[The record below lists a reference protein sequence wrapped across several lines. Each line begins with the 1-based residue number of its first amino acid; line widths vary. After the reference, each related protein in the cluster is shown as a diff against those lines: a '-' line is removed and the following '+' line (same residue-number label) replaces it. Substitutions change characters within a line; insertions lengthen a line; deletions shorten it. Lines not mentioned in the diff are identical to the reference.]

1 MAFKFLS
8 KNILGSVTT
17 LLLVILLTQS
27 RVFDF
32 LINTPLGRALFII
45 AILGISYCHKIFG
58 VAVILF
64 VIIIFNHSDIAFMEG
79 FTDTD
84 TTTTTSTSA
93 TTEPSSTP
101 VTAAA
106 ILEKKKEATDKV
118 TELARLG
125 LLAQRNSSTNNS
137 SSSTSTETFA
147 IREGFNTVD
156 REGTLLRGK
165 RSNEVPVFANA
176 RNQNDNVEPTDKL
189 VFTSSYSA
197 FN

>member
-93 TTEPSSTP
+93 STEPSSTP

-165 RSNEVPVFANA
+165 RSNEVPVFSSS
-176 RNQNDNVEPTDKL
+176 RNQSDDVEPMDKS
-189 VFTSSYSA
+189 VFTNSFSSI
-197 FN
+197 